1 VEETYKLKKSMKY
14 IITENQ
20 IEQIIFK
27 TLNKL
32 YGNLEEYKTDKYPNR
47 IFFVK
52 DKKVYMELEMDEL
65 SSDILW
71 VGYETIWGDLKDMF
85 DLKSSEIKYIITKW
99 VEDTYNLNVSSLV
112 VEECPSIYF
121 SKL

>member
-14 IITENQ
+14 IITEPQ

-32 YGNLEEYKTDKYPNR
+32 YGNLEEYKTDEYPNR

-85 DLKSSEIKYIITKW
+85 DLKASEIKYVIIKW
-99 VEDTYNLNVSSLV
+99 VEDTYNLNVSTLA

>member
-1 VEETYKLKKSMKY
+1 MKY

-32 YGNLEEYKTDKYPNR
+32 YGNLEEYKTDEYPNR

-71 VGYETIWGDLKDMF
+71 VGYETIWGDLKYMF
-85 DLKSSEIKYIITKW
+85 DLKASEIKYIITKW

>member
-32 YGNLEEYKTDKYPNR
+32 YGNLEEYKTDEYPDI
-47 IFFVK
+47 IFFIK
-52 DKKVYMELEMDEL
+52 CKKVYMELEMDEL

-71 VGYETIWGDLKDMF
+71 VGYETIWGDLKYMF
-85 DLKSSEIKYIITKW
+85 DLKASEIKYIITKW

>member
-1 VEETYKLKKSMKY
+1 MFKFIYFISLY
-14 IITENQ
+14 IEIFSSSFAAAAYL
-20 IEQIIFK
+20 EQNPLPK
-27 TLNKL
+27 
-32 YGNLEEYKTDKYPNR
+32 G
-47 IFFVK
+47 
-52 DKKVYMELEMDEL
+52 KKVYMELEMDEL